1 MTDIEPGAASPA
13 VAIDRRFVTWWMLSA
28 AVYGT
33 SVMWAAIRNDAHPV
47 ALVAFGVTV
56 IPFGLL
62 VAFDIT
68 VHQLPR
74 VVSYVTLAV
83 SLPLL
88 TLASRGDA
96 AFERWS
102 AAQGAALMVA
112 ITATIRVIGR
122 RSLGRGDVHFSPP
135 LGAVLGWFQPEL
147 ALTAWA
153 IIAVV
158 GGIAAALRL
167 RRGFDRSS
175 RMPYGPYMLLGTSI
189 TLAVFA

>member
-1 MTDIEPGAASPA
+1 MTADQPGPTPPA
-13 VAIDRRFVTWWMLSA
+13 VAIDRRFVTWWTLSA
-28 AVYGT
+28 GVYGT
-33 SVMWAAIRNDAHPV
+33 SVMWAAIRNDAHLV
-47 ALVAFGVTV
+47 ALVAFAITIV
-56 IPFGLL
+56 PFGLL
-62 VAFDIT
+62 VAFDI
-68 VHQLPR
+68 VSHQLPR
-74 VVSYVTLAV
+74 LVSYATLAV

-88 TLASRGDA
+88 TLASRGESALD
-96 AFERWS
+96 RWS
-102 AAQGAALMVA
+102 AVQGAALMIA

-147 ALTAWA
+147 VLTAWA
-153 IIAVV
+153 IIAIV

-175 RMPYGPYMLLGTSI
+175 RMAYGPYMLLGTSI